1 MQFTTHQRRAAVRR
15 RSRAALILSCALAA
29 SAALTACSGSAGSK
43 GSAPSASAP
52 VKAVAEVKALHDMLP
67 DSIKKSGTLRVATT
81 TVNPPMDYVD
91 GDQPAGV
98 DVDMARAVGSVLGVK
113 VEFSESALDGIIPG
127 VLANRWD
134 VMWPGMNDNP
144 TREKQV
150 TMVDYVKHAFSAAV
164 PAGNP
169 KKIKTLADFCGL
181 TFGEVQG
188 SVFQELIPTISQAN
202 CAAHGRP
209 AIKVDTFPDNAG
221 AFQAVAAGRIDAVL
235 NAQELNAYQAR
246 LSPRL
251 EALNGIAISPTH
263 YGIGI
268 LPSNTA
274 LVNAMKGAVDELIKN
289 GTYQNILDK
298 WKLGFM
304 AIPEA
309 LVNHPTPAAS

>member
-1 MQFTTHQRRAAVRR
+1 MQLTTRPRRVAVLS
-15 RSRAALILSCALAA
+15 RSRAAVMLSCALAA
-29 SAALTACSGSAGSK
+29 SVALTACSNSAGSK
-43 GSAPSASAP
+43 GSAPSATPSA
-52 VKAVAEVKALHDMLP
+52 AVAEVPALHDMLP
-67 DSIKKSGTLRVATT
+67 ASIKASGTLRVATT
-81 TVNPPMDYVD
+81 PVNPPMDYVTNN
-91 GDQPAGV
+91 QPNGL

-144 TREKQV
+144 AREKQV
-150 TMVDYVKHAFSAAV
+150 TMVDYVRHAFSAAV

-188 SVFQELIPTISQAN
+188 SVFQELIPTISKAN

-235 NAQELNAYQAR
+235 NAQELNAYQAQQ
-246 LSPRL
+246 SPRL

-268 LPSNTA
+268 LPTNTA
-274 LVNAMKGAVDELIKN
+274 LINAIKGAVDELIKN
-289 GTYQNILDK
+289 GTYQDLLDK

-304 AIPEA
+304 AIPQA
-309 LVNHPTPAAS
+309 LVNHPAPVKS